1 MSIFNTLVDTI
12 EEQEIPSLDSNF
24 LLQLEESGISLYD
37 LNRMDDVDSVTEA
50 FFEDPE
56 VIKNFKENK

>member
-56 VIKNFKENK
+56 VIKNFKE